1 LKGGAGNDINY
12 LDSTCYSIVDTI
24 GIDTVAS
31 SISWTVSSNLENLPP
46 KGTDALT
53 WNRNTSKNII
63 IGLVVNNVVDSFADK
78 DMLTRGASADAFRFS
93 TRPSFGA
100 SSADTSPTSSLLLE
114 TCCKSVR
121 VSLVLHPIPQLSLQ
135 RSIVLLHF

>member
-1 LKGGAGNDINY
+1 MKDGAGNNNYY
-12 LDSTCYSIVDTI
+12 LDSTCYSIADTI

-53 WNRNTSKNII
+53 GNRNTLKNII
-63 IGLVVNNVVDSFADK
+63 IGLVGNNVVDSFADK
-78 DMLTRGASADAFRFS
+78 DMLTGESCADAFRFS
-93 TRPSFGA
+93 TRPSFGV
-100 SSADTSPTSSLLLE
+100 SSADTSLTSSLLRE

-121 VSLVLHPIPQLSLQ
+121 VSLVLHPMPQLPLQ
-135 RSIVLLHF
+135 RSIVFLHF